1 MQRDFRTLGAAL
13 ILDVVHSL
21 KEQSLSHIQR
31 ALKGDCL
38 EDYRCRVSASQLQ
51 ERVRTSRQALSTKF
65 SAAYFEQLLNLLL
78 QHKYVCTKQVS
89 GTAGGHARSWMIYE
103 VTPMGSQAL
112 QSQTPISLP
121 VPDYLREV
129 EKREEAR
136 RQKIMANL
144 EKGAFQEKIPANELE
159 TGDGDVIRAYS
170 KWQNYIETARGLNKT
185 ERVVQLEGLLS
196 SIEVWRTRMAAQYE
210 MAPVSVIPEH
220 IMVSIAYAVATSPP
234 GSKLTADSLVAAG
247 VRSRE
252 MNSLLAVLAE
262 WVDEAQPK
270 ATAGTAESNA
280 RVMSLEKIPSRPP
293 WQFAVYKAQKKT
305 NLAVWEQS
313 YNRYTEGEGIQ
324 SIAMSPASGRQPI
337 QVKTVAGHILDAITH
352 GKPVDPSGLFDV
364 VPPPTL
370 TEWET
375 LVEAHATAEMDPCA
389 DPETSGSCGSKYTL
403 TDAIR
408 PIVQG
413 VADIPFAERS
423 DADKAVLGHWYD
435 RLKWFLSLKRGGV
448 EPEFR

>member
-1 MQRDFRTLGAAL
+1 MQRDFRTLGAAF
-13 ILDVVHSL
+13 ILDVVQSL

-38 EDYRCRVSASQLQ
+38 EDYRCRVPASQLQ
-51 ERVRTSRQALSTKF
+51 ERVRTSRQALPTKLP
-65 SAAYFEQLLNLLL
+65 AAYFEQLLNLLL

-89 GTAGGHARSWMIYE
+89 GTAGGFSRSWMVYE
-103 VTPMGSQAL
+103 VTPLGSQAL
-112 QSQTPISLP
+112 QSQAPISLP
-121 VPDYLREV
+121 VPEYLRDV

-136 RQKIMANL
+136 RQKIMADL
-144 EKGAFQEKIPANELE
+144 EKGGFQEKIPASELE
-159 TGDGDVIRAYS
+159 KGDGDVIRAYS

-185 ERVVQLEGLLS
+185 ERVVQLERLLS
-196 SIEVWRTRMAAQYE
+196 SIEAWRTRMATQYE

-220 IMVSIAYAVATSPP
+220 IMVSIAYAVASSPS

-262 WVDEAQPK
+262 WVDDAQPK
-270 ATAGTAESNA
+270 ATVEATESNM
-280 RVMSLEKIPSRPP
+280 RRMSLDKIPPRPP

-305 NLAVWEQS
+305 NLAAWEQS
-313 YNRYTEGEGIQ
+313 YNRYTEGESIQ
-324 SIAMSPASGRQPI
+324 AIAMSPAAGRQPI
-337 QVKTVAGHILDAITH
+337 QVKTVAGHILDAVIH
-352 GKPVDPSGLFDV
+352 GRPVDPSGLFDAM
-364 VPPPTL
+364 PPPTQ
-370 TEWET
+370 TEWEK
-375 LVEAHATAEMDPCA
+375 LIEAHATAEMDPCA
-389 DPETSGSCGSKYTL
+389 DPETSGTGGSKYTL

-408 PIVQG
+408 PIVLG

-435 RLKWFLSLKRGGV
+435 RLKWFISLKRGGV
-448 EPEFR
+448 EPEFL